1 MHTPSEILKQYW
13 GFDQFRE
20 LQEDIVLS
28 VLAGNDTLALLPTG
42 GGKSICFQVPAMCL
56 GKLCIVISPLIALMK
71 DQVENL
77 QKKGIRAGMIAS
89 TMQQLEVEILLDH
102 AINKELQFLYVSP
115 ERLTTERF
123 KVFLNSCDVG
133 LIAVDE
139 AHCISQW
146 GYDFRPSYLEIAEIR
161 KIKPGVSIVA
171 LTATATPEVCDD
183 IEKKLLFKNSKRFKK
198 SFSRSNLAYIV
209 RETENKNG
217 QALNILKKIEGCS
230 VVYVRNRKRTR
241 EFSEWLNKQ
250 GIIASYY
257 HGGLDGNTRSLRQQ
271 MWIEDKVRVMVCTNA
286 FGMGIDKP
294 NVRTVIHLEPSDSL
308 EAYFQE
314 AGRAGRDEKK
324 SWAVLLTDAA
334 DKEELEVRFN
344 DQFPGFDLIKS
355 IYNLIGNYLQ
365 IPVNAGEMQYY
376 DFDLIEFTKRYQL
389 KPNICLNAIK
399 FIEKEGLFTFIENN
413 YSPSKIIFIVNKEV
427 IYQFEFQHPQYESF
441 IKTIL
446 RSYGGTFHDFVPIK
460 ESEIAERSGIHIK
473 EVIERL
479 NYLDSNGII
488 SYKPFKD
495 KTQIFFNIGRQHPD
509 RLPLSIKNFE
519 LKKQNA
525 RLRHEKMMQYISNN
539 KVCRS
544 IQLVSYFGEENPVK
558 CGKCDVCLAE
568 NSSIKSLNKNIE
580 KFILNELEITNL
592 NIQKLLEKINVEEK
606 ISLEII
612 KNMIDEGKV
621 FEKNGEISKNK

>member
-13 GFDQFRE
+13 GFNQFRE

-42 GGKSICFQVPAMCL
+42 GGKSICFQVPALCL

-89 TMQQLEVEILLDH
+89 TMQQLEVEILLDR

-115 ERLTTERF
+115 ERLATERF
-123 KVFLNSCDVG
+123 KEFLYNCDVG

-161 KIKPGVSIVA
+161 KIKTGVNIIA
-171 LTATATPEVCDD
+171 LTATATPEVCND
-183 IEKKLLFKNSKRFKK
+183 IEVRLHFKKGKRFKK
-198 SFSRSNLAYIV
+198 SFTRSNLAYIV
-209 RETENKNG
+209 RTTENKNG
-217 QALNILKKIEGCS
+217 QALNILNKLAGCS

-250 GIIASYY
+250 GIVATYY

-271 MWIEDKVRVMVCTNA
+271 MWIDDKVRVMVCTNA

-324 SWAVLLTDAA
+324 SWAVLLTDSA
-334 DKEELEVRFN
+334 DKEEMENRFN

-355 IYNLIGNYLQ
+355 IYNLIGNFLQ

-376 DFDLIEFTKRYQL
+376 DFDLLEFAKRYQQ

-413 YSPSKIIFIVNKEV
+413 YSSSKIIFMVNKEA

-441 IKTIL
+441 IKTIM

-460 ESEIAERSGIHIK
+460 ESEIAERAGIHVK
-473 EVIERL
+473 EVIEKL
-479 NYLDSNGII
+479 NYLDTNGII

-495 KTQIFFNIGRQHPD
+495 KTQLFFNMGRQHPD
-509 RLPLSIKNFE
+509 RLPLSIRNYE
-519 LKKQNA
+519 SKKQNA
-525 RLRHEKMMQYISNN
+525 RVRYEKMVQYFSND

-544 IQLVSYFGEENPVK
+544 QQLVSYFGEENPTK
-558 CGKCDVCLAE
+558 CGKCDVCLAKKTS
-568 NSSIKSLNKNIE
+568 NNDLNKNIE
-580 KFILNELEITNL
+580 KFILNELKTSAL
-592 NIQKLLEKINVEEK
+592 NIKQLLMKINVEEK
-606 ISLEII
+606 ITLEII
-612 KNMIDEGKV
+612 KNMIDEGILN
-621 FEKNGEISKNK
+621 EINGEISIHK

>member
-13 GFDQFRE
+13 GFEQFRE

-42 GGKSICFQVPAMCL
+42 GGKSICFQVPAMCI
-56 GKLCIVISPLIALMK
+56 GKLCIVVSPLIALMK

-89 TMQQLEVEILLDH
+89 TMQQLEVEILLDR

-115 ERLTTERF
+115 ERLATERF
-123 KVFLNSCDVG
+123 KEFLYSCEIG

-161 KIKPGVSIVA
+161 KIKTGVNIIA

-183 IEKKLLFKNSKRFKK
+183 IEIRLLFKNGKRFKK

-209 RETENKNG
+209 RKTENKNG
-217 QALNILKKIEGCS
+217 QAFNILNKIPGCS

-241 EFSEWLNKQ
+241 EFSEWLNKH
-250 GIIASYY
+250 GIVASYY

-334 DKEELEVRFN
+334 DKDEMENRFN

-355 IYNLIGNYLQ
+355 IYNLIGNFLQ

-376 DFDLIEFTKRYQL
+376 DFDLLEFAKRYQL

-413 YSPSKIIFIVNKEV
+413 YSPSKIIFMVNKEA

-446 RSYGGTFHDFVPIK
+446 RSYGGTFHDYVPIK
-460 ESEIAERSGIHIK
+460 ESDIAERAGIHIK
-473 EVIERL
+473 EVIEKL
-479 NYLDSNGII
+479 NYLDTNGII
-488 SYKPFKD
+488 SYKSFKD
-495 KTQIFFNIGRQHPD
+495 KTQLFYNMGRQHPE
-509 RLPLSIKNFE
+509 RLPLSLRNYKQ
-519 LKKQNA
+519 KKQNA
-525 RLRHEKMMQYISNN
+525 QKRFEKVIQYISNN
-539 KVCRS
+539 NVCRS
-544 IQLVSYFGEENPVK
+544 IQLVSYFGEEKPKN
-558 CGKCDVCLAE
+558 CGKCDVCLSE
-568 NSSIKSLNKNIE
+568 NNSNNKLNKNIE
-580 KFILNELEITNL
+580 NFIIKEL
-592 NIQKLLEKINVEEK
+592 NISKLNIHQLLMKINIEEK
-606 ISLEII
+606 KSLEII
-612 KNMIDEGKV
+612 KNMIDDGIINE
-621 FEKNGEISKNK
+621 FNGEISLKK

>member
-1 MHTPSEILKQYW
+1 MHTPSEILKQFW

-28 VLAGNDTLALLPTG
+28 VIARNDTLALLPTG
-42 GGKSICFQVPAMCL
+42 GGKSICFQVPALCI

-77 QKKGIRAGMIAS
+77 QKKGISAGMIAS
-89 TMQQLEVEILLDH
+89 TMQQLEVEILLDR

-115 ERLTTERF
+115 ERLATERF
-123 KVFLNSCDVG
+123 KEFLHNCEVG

-161 KIKPGVSIVA
+161 KIKTGVNIIA

-183 IEKKLLFKNSKRFKK
+183 IEVRLHFKNGKRFKK
-198 SFSRSNLAYIV
+198 SFARSNLAYIV
-209 RETENKNG
+209 RTTENKNG
-217 QALNILKKIEGCS
+217 QAINILNKIPGCS
-230 VVYVRNRKRTR
+230 VVYVRNRKKTR

-250 GIIASYY
+250 GIVATYY
-257 HGGLDGNTRSLRQQ
+257 HGGLDGNTRSIRQQ
-271 MWIEDKVRVMVCTNA
+271 MWIDDKVRVMVCTNA

-334 DKEELEVRFN
+334 DKDEMENRFN

-355 IYNLIGNYLQ
+355 VYNLIGNFLQ
-365 IPVNAGEMQYY
+365 LPVNAGEMQYY
-376 DFDLIEFTKRYQL
+376 DFDLLEFAKRYQL

-413 YSPSKIIFIVNKEV
+413 YSSSKIIFMVNKEA
-427 IYQFEFQHPQYESF
+427 IYQFEFQHPKYESF
-441 IKTIL
+441 IKIIL

-460 ESEIAERSGIHIK
+460 ESEIAERAGIQIK
-473 EVIERL
+473 EVIEKL
-479 NYLDSNGII
+479 NYLDVNGII

-495 KTQIFFNIGRQHPD
+495 KTQLFFNMGRQHPD
-509 RLPLSIKNFE
+509 RLPLSIRNYE
-519 LKKQNA
+519 SKKQNA
-525 RLRHEKMMQYISNN
+525 RVRFEKMLQYISNN

-544 IQLVSYFGEENPVK
+544 LQLVSYFGEENPNK

-568 NSSIKSLNKNIE
+568 NTSKETLHKNIE
-580 KFILNELEITNL
+580 RFILNELNTSTL
-592 NIQKLLEKINVEEK
+592 NIKQLLMKINVEEK
-606 ISLEII
+606 ITLEII
-612 KNMIDEGKV
+612 KNMIDEGLIN
-621 FEKNGEISKNK
+621 EINGEISVHK